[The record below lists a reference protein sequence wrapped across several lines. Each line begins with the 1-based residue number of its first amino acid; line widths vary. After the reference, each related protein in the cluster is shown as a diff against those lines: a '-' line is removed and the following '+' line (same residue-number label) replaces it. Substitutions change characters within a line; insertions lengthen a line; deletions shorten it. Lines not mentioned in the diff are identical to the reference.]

1 MSVRSDT
8 IIRVGVPVVLVLAWQ
23 AAVSS
28 GILPDNYASSPAG
41 VVEALATLDERNLLW
56 PSLGTSLARAAV
68 GFLIGGSLGVF
79 FGTLVGLSVRA
90 ETVLDA
96 TLQAFRVLP
105 HFALIPLLLIW
116 FGIGEQPK
124 IALIALASFFPIY
137 INLYKAIRGIDPRL
151 SELAAIQKLDRWQTL
166 RDITLPGA
174 LPGLLIGVRFAL
186 AGAWLSLIVAEQF
199 NAHSGIGFVTMQA
212 RLFSQISTIVA
223 CLVLYA
229 LVGILIDVGVRLIER
244 RTIAWHAS
252 ERAR

>member
-1 MSVRSDT
+1 MSGRGDTVVR
-8 IIRVGVPVVLVLAWQ
+8 IAVPIGLLVLWQ
-23 AAVSS
+23 VAVSS
-28 GILPDNYASSPAG
+28 GVLPDNYASSPAG
-41 VVEALATLDERNLLW
+41 VIDALAKLDSRDLLW
-56 PSLGTSLARAAV
+56 PSLGTSLARAAL
-68 GFLIGGSLGVF
+68 GFVIGGALGVF

-116 FGIGEQPK
+116 FGIGEEPK

-151 SELAAIQKLDRWQTL
+151 SELAAIQKLDRWQML

-223 CLVLYA
+223 CLFLYA
-229 LVGILIDVGVRLIER
+229 LVGILIDIGVRQIER
-244 RTIAWHAS
+244 RAISWHAS